1 MATRRAFMA
10 ALQPIE
16 QQPFVGGTAHRR
28 ALGVRARQG
37 YHQMG
42 AGLITPNRQRRR
54 AQRADQQV
62 AAGEQFPA
70 HPAQV
75 PSQISG
81 HRERSEHPLAGR

>member
-1 MATRRAFMA
+1 MA

-16 QQPFVGGTAHRR
+16 QQTFAGGTTHRR
-28 ALGVRARQG
+28 ALGAHARQG
-37 YHQMG
+37 YHQVC
-42 AGLITPNRQRRR
+42 AGLITPNRQRCG

-70 HPAQV
+70 YPAQM

-81 HRERSEHPLAGR
+81 HRERGEHPLAGR